1 MTRCHVREQADR
13 APGAAAGS
21 RTGFRLQAHCSSFGV
36 MLGNTV
42 RRIYTMRPT
51 RLLPVLALLL
61 TATVAGAQ
69 EKRPIEVEYQFL
81 MRSVGPPVVSQ
92 GHGIRVLSH
101 EVDRYEGYLAW
112 YDEWVKESTNPVTE
126 HQSH

>member
-1 MTRCHVREQADR
+1 
-13 APGAAAGS
+13 
-21 RTGFRLQAHCSSFGV
+21 
-36 MLGNTV
+36 
-42 RRIYTMRPT
+42 MRPT

-92 GHGIRVLSH
+92 GHSIRVLSH

-112 YDEWVKESTNPVTE
+112 YDEWVRESTNPVTE